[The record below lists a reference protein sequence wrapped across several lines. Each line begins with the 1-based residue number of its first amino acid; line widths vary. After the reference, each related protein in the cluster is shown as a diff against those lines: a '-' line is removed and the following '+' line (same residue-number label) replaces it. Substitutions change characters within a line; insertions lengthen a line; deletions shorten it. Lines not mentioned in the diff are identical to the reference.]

1 MKIFEYVKINT
12 TIHKK
17 NTSNK
22 VEVKL
27 QSVRQYLQY
36 IYQQMINI
44 KNTYQEYLDICTW
57 KIHIINMYMECT
69 HVNKILNIC
78 PISKFDI

>member
-1 MKIFEYVKINT
+1 MKNFEYVKINT
-12 TIHKK
+12 TIHKE

-44 KNTYQEYLDICTW
+44 KNTYQEHLDMCTW
-57 KIHIINMYMECT
+57 KVHIINMYMECT
-69 HVNKILNIC
+69 HVNKILNIYL
-78 PISKFDI
+78 IMFDI